1 MLLRLK
7 KIKWPWIVGGAL
19 LIVFVIVTA
28 IVLGKVGLKVLQQ
41 RLPVKEEYF
50 GPDCRIVYFPDG
62 RMRLYNT
69 EFNWYTTSKL
79 NWIASPHYADTL
91 SVFSE
96 NGRRGYLNMENGR
109 VQIEPKYS
117 LAWHF
122 SEGLAAVV
130 YQGRLGFIDRNGK
143 TRIPFRFYSPYP
155 IKNSPDLLFKGG
167 YCIMRDTCGRY
178 GLIDHNGN
186 WAIQPIYEYI
196 NNPVLG
202 YRIVRSNR
210 KYGLLDAELNEL
222 LPCAYDYIAILK
234 NGLQVFKDGV
244 QQLISHDTK
253 RVIKPFVYDM
263 VVPIQYDSGELDKD
277 GNPII
282 KPTACL
288 AYNVYSKWGLMRK
301 DGKVLT
307 KAIYSEIKGLGY
319 DLFSCY
325 EEVEAVTL
333 NAKGK
338 EVH

>member
-1 MLLRLK
+1 MKWALITGGVLLVVLA
-7 KIKWPWIVGGAL
+7 VGY
-19 LIVFVIVTA
+19 
-28 IVLGKVGLKVLQQ
+28 VGFKELQE
-41 RLPVKEEYF
+41 RIPVREEYF
-50 GPDCRIVYFPDG
+50 GQDCRIVYFPDG
-62 RMRLYNT
+62 RMRIYNT

-79 NWIASPHYADTL
+79 NWIAFAHDADTL
-91 SVFSE
+91 TVFSE
-96 NGRRGYLNMENGR
+96 NGRRGYLHVENGR

-117 LAWHF
+117 LAWQF

-130 YQGRLGFIDRNGK
+130 YEGRLGFIDRNGR

-167 YCIMRDTCGRY
+167 YCILRDTCGRY

-186 WAIQPIYEYI
+186 WAIRPVYDYI

-202 YRIVRSNR
+202 YRIVRNNR
-210 KYGLLDAELNEL
+210 KYGLLDDKLNKL
-222 LPCAYDYIAILK
+222 LPCSYEYIAILR
-234 NGLQVFKDGV
+234 NGLQVFKDGE
-244 QQLISHDTK
+244 QQLISHDAK
-253 RVIKPFVYDM
+253 RVIKPFVYDE
-263 VVPIQYDSGELDKD
+263 VVPIMYDSGELDKD
-277 GNPII
+277 GNPIM

-288 AYNVYSKWGLMRK
+288 AYGVYSKCGLMSK

-307 KAIYSEIKGLGY
+307 KAIYSEIKGFRY

-333 NAKGK
+333 NAQGK